1 MLAIEEIIEPKI
13 VQALDLE
20 PEKSAKIA
28 GLRYVRSDSLII
40 KRQKVG
46 RGFSYLDP
54 QGKRITD
61 ETELERLKSL
71 TIPPALT
78 DVWLCHLPNGHLQ
91 ATGRDAKKRKQY
103 FYHPQWRKT
112 RSQHKFNRMLL
123 FGACLPLI
131 RKTTSKHLRQRGLSR
146 EKVLAAVVQLLETTL
161 MRVGNDQYAKQN
173 SSFGLTTLR
182 DRHVAISGS
191 KVEFEFKGKS
201 GVEHQI
207 ELQDRKLAKVIK
219 KCQEIPGY
227 EIFKYYDESGERQFV
242 DSGDVNEY
250 LQQITQQEFT
260 AKDFRTWA
268 GTLLTAIKLNELGEF
283 DSDNQAKKNVVNAIK
298 STAKQLGN
306 RPATCRKYYV
316 HPAII
321 EAYQD
326 GRLLAMMPD
335 IDSDHAS
342 SKSSSDELC
351 PEEAIVLEIIKQE
364 VPLPQ

>member
-1 MLAIEEIIEPKI
+1 MLAVEEIIEPEVI
-13 VQALDLE
+13 EALDLE

-40 KRQKVG
+40 KRKKVG

-54 QGKRITD
+54 QGDRITD
-61 ETELERLKSL
+61 QAELERLKSL

-91 ATGRDAKKRKQY
+91 ATGRDVKQRKQY
-103 FYHPQWRKT
+103 FYHPEWRKM

-123 FGACLPLI
+123 FGASLPLI
-131 RKTTSKHLRQRGLSR
+131 RKTTTKHLRQKKLSK

-161 MRVGNDQYAKQN
+161 IRVGNQQYAN
-173 SSFGLTTLR
+173 ENCSFGLTTLR
-182 DRHVAISGS
+182 DRHVEISGH
-191 KVEFEFKGKS
+191 KVQFEFQGKS
-201 GVEHQI
+201 GVDHQI
-207 ELQDRKLAKVIK
+207 ELRDRKLAKVIK

-242 DSGDVNEY
+242 NSGDVNDY

-268 GTLLTAIKLNELGEF
+268 GTLLTAVKLNELGEF
-283 DSDNQAKKNVVNAIK
+283 DSEKQAKKNVVQAIK
-298 STAKQLGN
+298 STAKHLGN

-326 GRLLAMMPD
+326 GKLMAIMPEL
-335 IDSDHAS
+335 DSS
-342 SKSSSDELC
+342 ESTPDELC
-351 PEEAIVLEIIKQE
+351 PEEKAVLEIIKQA
-364 VPLPQ
+364 VPLA